1 MHLCEPKQCPGVKP
15 EYPLSEVP
23 NSTWPA
29 RAKVWNQEKMERR
42 VPPPTFLFVSLHL
55 FVFLGKKSLKN
66 KSKSSIV

>member
-23 NSTWPA
+23 PPTFLFVGEMWEVEPLSE
-29 RAKVWNQEKMERR
+29 VL
-42 VPPPTFLFVSLHL
+42 PPTFLFVSLHL